1 MTVTVITGQIPPPD
15 QVYPSGLLEI
25 SSSTIK
31 NEGYKRPLL
40 VTKQIISIDAL
51 LCFNYFPFFAP
62 EFSTKWESTEIITM
76 ATMRNSI
83 TIIALILVATSGF
96 AQSKKVLISQVE
108 ALKKEVD
115 SLKGANELLLHPKEL
130 ELPDTLT
137 KASYGLGLL
146 MGTNLRSQGGDSLDV
161 KALAD
166 GIKDVYLE
174 KTPKLSQEEALPIV
188 QLYMQRAVQR
198 KRSELIEQN
207 AAFLEQNQSKE
218 GVVTTDTGLQ
228 YKIISSGSGKAPLPT
243 DKVTVHYV
251 GKLIDGTVFD
261 SSEGGDPVT
270 LDVDGVI
277 PGWTEALQLMHEG
290 DKWELF
296 IPFPLGYGER
306 GAGEQVPPY
315 STLIFEVELIKVN

>member
-1 MTVTVITGQIPPPD
+1 
-15 QVYPSGLLEI
+15 
-25 SSSTIK
+25 
-31 NEGYKRPLL
+31 L
-40 VTKQIISIDAL
+40 VTNQIISIHAL

-62 EFSTKWESTEIITM
+62 NFSTKRERTLKITM
-76 ATMRNSI
+76 ATMRNPI
-83 TIIALILVATSGF
+83 TIIALILVATSAF

-115 SLKGANELLLHPKEL
+115 SLNAANELLLHPKAL
-130 ELPDTLT
+130 ELPDTLR

-146 MGTNLRSQGGDSLDV
+146 MATNLRSQGGDSLDV
-161 KALAD
+161 EALAD

-174 KTPKLSQEEALPIV
+174 KTPKLTQDEVMPIV
-188 QLYMQRAVQR
+188 QVYMQGAVQK
-198 KRSELIEQN
+198 KRSQLIEQN
-207 AAFLEQNQSKE
+207 ATFLEQNKSKE

-228 YKIISSGSGKAPLPT
+228 YKVISSGSGKAPLAT
-243 DKVTVHYV
+243 DKVTVHYA
-251 GKLIDGTVFD
+251 GKLIDGTIFD

-270 LDVDGVI
+270 LDVNGVI

-306 GAGEQVPPY
+306 GAGEQIPPY
-315 STLIFEVELIKVN
+315 STLIFVVELLKVN